1 MTIANQLFS
10 HVMKVLGVLGP
21 PQVTGETISWSSG
34 VDGAV
39 TAAHSPPLI
48 AQVHLTQ
55 CHDIQI

>member
-1 MTIANQLFS
+1 MTIVNQLFS

-21 PQVTGETISWSSG
+21 PQATGETISWSSG
-34 VDGAV
+34 VAV